1 MLGDPA
7 LPQSRPVDWNDPA
20 PAGWLNAARQLPM
33 KIRALIVDDQLIA
46 REAIR
51 RLLATESDIEI
62 VGLSATGSEAL
73 AAIKNDSPDLVFLD
87 VRLPDM
93 DGFSVL
99 EELPPERL
107 PVVVFVTANDEFAL
121 KAFDVHALDY
131 VVKPISEERL
141 QRALQRA
148 REHLQRRGGG
158 TVDERLGALL
168 RDLKTSP
175 RQTDRLAVRSGGK
188 VVFLRLADIDWV
200 ESADNYVKL
209 HVGNETHMLRETMNA
224 LEQKLPTDRFL
235 RISRSAMVNV
245 EKIKELHPMFHGEY
259 VVVLTNGARVN
270 LTRSYRDKLAVLGV
284 T

>member
-1 MLGDPA
+1 M
-7 LPQSRPVDWNDPA
+7 
-20 PAGWLNAARQLPM
+20 M

-51 RLLATESDIEI
+51 RMLTTENDIE
-62 VGLSATGSEAL
+62 VVALSTTGQEAL
-73 AAIKNDSPDLVFLD
+73 EAIKTHSPDLVFLD

-99 EELPPERL
+99 AELPQQRL
-107 PVVVFVTANDEFAL
+107 PVIVFVTANDEFAL
-121 KAFDVHALDY
+121 QAFDVHALDY
-131 VVKPISEERL
+131 VVKPISPERL

-148 REHLQRRGGG
+148 REHLQQRRGGNM
-158 TVDERLGALL
+158 DQRLGALL

-175 RQTDRLAVRSGGK
+175 RQTDRLAVKSSGK

-209 HVGNETHMLRETMNA
+209 HVGSESHMLRETMNA
-224 LEQKLPTDRFL
+224 LEQRMPADRFI
-235 RISRSAMVNV
+235 RISRSALVNV

-259 VVVLTNGARVN
+259 VVVLTNGTRVN
-270 LTRSYRDKLAVLGV
+270 LTRSYRDKLELLGV
-284 T
+284 G